1 MFEDEEEFAKKNLEK
16 DLLLFE
22 NHLKGQS
29 IGFIDSDRVEMI
41 IDHYLIN
48 SQYQKA
54 KDACVFGLEIFP
66 YNNIFNLRKA
76 QAMTGLGL
84 LSEALKLINEIEKL
98 ENSNAELFL
107 TKASLLGQLRDTKNA
122 IKYYRLALNECEN
135 AEKDEIYVDMAMEY
149 EHNQNF
155 TGAIDVLNEALNHNP
170 HNEFALSELSYCYEK
185 EEKEEEAICK
195 ITLFI
200 DENPYSFSAWYH
212 LGNAYLRTQNF
223 EKAIWAFDYSILIND
238 SSAAAHF
245 NIASAYLS
253 IERYHQAIT
262 HFQSSLDLDGEEPM
276 AYCYMGEA
284 YEQLEE
290 LELAKNCYLKSVEL
304 SPNFAQAWLGLGI
317 IEDLKGNTNEALVI
331 FNKAIE
337 FEPESS
343 GINHVIASAY
353 EKQKEFETAKKYYQ
367 ICLELDPND
376 MDCLG
381 DFLKMLISL
390 DKKKALDFIKIF
402 NETNG
407 QDIKSWIWEVNI
419 KWLNGFTKEALGLFS
434 ISCDTDKEKA
444 LYLFDINPMF
454 LEVPEFI
461 SLSKS

>member
-1 MFEDEEEFAKKNLEK
+1 MFDNDEEFSKKNLEK
-16 DLLLFE
+16 DLILFE
-22 NHLKGQS
+22 NHLKGES

-41 IDHYLIN
+41 IDHYLIH
-48 SQYQKA
+48 SHYQKA
-54 KDACVFGLEIFP
+54 KDACDFGLEIFP
-66 YNNIFNLRKA
+66 TNTIFTLRKA
-76 QAMTGLGL
+76 QSMTGLGL
-84 LSEALKLINEIEKL
+84 LSEALKLINELEKL

-155 TGAIDVLNEALNHNP
+155 TGAIKVLNEALSHNP

-185 EEKEEEAICK
+185 EEKEEEAIHK
-195 ITLFI
+195 ITQFI

-212 LGNAYLRTQNF
+212 LGNAYLRSENF
-223 EKAIWAFDYSILIND
+223 DKAIWAFDYSILIND

-253 IERYHQAIT
+253 IERHNQAIK
-262 HFQSSLDLDGEEPM
+262 HFQNSLDLDGEEPM

-290 LELAKNCYLKSVEL
+290 LELAKNCYLKSIEL

-317 IEDLKGNTNEALVI
+317 IEDLKGNTKEAIVI
-331 FNKAIE
+331 FNKTIE
-337 FEPESS
+337 IEPENS
-343 GINHVIASAY
+343 GINHVLASAY
-353 EKQKEFETAKKYYQ
+353 EKEKEFKTAIKYYK
-367 ICLELDPND
+367 ISLELDPND
-376 MDCLG
+376 MECLS
-381 DFLKMLISL
+381 DFLKMLTL
-390 DKKKALDFIKIF
+390 VDKKAALNFIQKF

-407 QDIKSWIWEVNI
+407 QDIKSWIWEVNL
-419 KWLNGFTKEALGLFS
+419 KWINGLKKEALGLFS
-434 ISCDTDKEKA
+434 ISCDTDNEKS
-444 LYLFDINPMF
+444 LFLFDINPVF
-454 LEVPEFI
+454 LEVPEFV